1 MGIKYTHVNWMF
13 DAEKFADALQAMSPG
28 DMTAA
33 ADLLGVSWQTIR
45 RWQKGEYDTEFNFP
59 RMSNFLNLCN
69 LLDLD
74 PRDYFTL

>member
-1 MGIKYTHVNWMF
+1 MSIKYAMVNWTF
-13 DAEKFADALQAMSPG
+13 NSELFSEELSE
-28 DMTAA
+28 MTSDDIEAA
-33 ADLLGVSWQTIR
+33 AELLGVTRQAIR
-45 RWQKGEYDTEFNFP
+45 RWQKGSYDTEFNFP

>member
-1 MGIKYTHVNWMF
+1 MTIKYAHADWAF
-13 DAEKFADALQAMSPG
+13 DAEKFAESLQAMTDD
-28 DMTAA
+28 DMQAA

-45 RWQKGEYDTEFNFP
+45 RWQKGNYDTEFNFP

>member
-1 MGIKYTHVNWMF
+1 MTVKWSHVDWSFN
-13 DAEKFADALQAMSPG
+13 AEAFAEALSGMTPD
-28 DMTAA
+28 DMQAA
-33 ADLLGVSWQTIR
+33 AELLGVSWQTIR

-69 LLDLD
+69 LMDLD